1 MMPSNQFISPIVT
14 IEKFSDLSGL
24 TIDTI
29 RALISRGRLPTMKVG
44 RRRMI
49 NVALIEKEA
58 LNQK

>member
-1 MMPSNQFISPIVT
+1 MTPNNQPVSPIVT
-14 IEKFSDLSGL
+14 IDKFSDLSGL